1 MQRPGMAFQELR
13 NISGPWSSS
22 VWISLKAGCHPTE
35 TIIKGRGNR
44 CWIDKKCSLC
54 LETDSF
60 LCIQKC
66 YPFKAAN
73 LEYGRDERPKL

>member
-13 NISGPWSSS
+13 NISGPWSSA
-22 VWISLKAGCHPTE
+22 WISLKAGSHPTE
-35 TIIKGRGNR
+35 TIFKGRGNR
-44 CWIDKKCSLC
+44 CWIDKKRSLC

-60 LCIQKC
+60 LCIQEC
-66 YPFKAAN
+66 YPFTAAN